1 MRVLDAESDKDIH
14 DESSNR
20 KPQLRPF
27 PMAANQMEPDCT
39 PRRKTTSA
47 QQTYL
52 DNGGNHPLIIGDL
65 EEVLDD
71 SRQRHLIVWIARML
85 TVLQFYWGN

>member
-1 MRVLDAESDKDIH
+1 MSILDAASDKDI
-14 DESSNR
+14 DVESSNR
-20 KPQLRPF
+20 RPQLRPF

-39 PRRKTTSA
+39 PRRKTTSV

-52 DNGGNHPLIIGDL
+52 DVRRNDPLIIGDL

-71 SRQRHLIVWIARML
+71 SRQRYVIVWITRTL
-85 TVLQFYWGN
+85 TVLQF